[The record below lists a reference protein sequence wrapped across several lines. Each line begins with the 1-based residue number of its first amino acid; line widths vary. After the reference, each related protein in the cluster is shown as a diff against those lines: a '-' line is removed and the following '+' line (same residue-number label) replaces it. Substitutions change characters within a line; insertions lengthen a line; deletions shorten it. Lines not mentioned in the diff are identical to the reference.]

1 MKFLCVVGEK
11 YLQGE
16 EYEIGK
22 RKIEEGDEERSECGD
37 KKNCAEIRDS
47 SCLDKKEEGT
57 GYEFRHSYDERKG
70 VDLKDLWEQLFL
82 FCCSN
87 SLCCEVDQKDL

>member
-22 RKIEEGDEERSECGD
+22 RKIEEGDEERSECRD

-47 SCLDKKEEGT
+47 SCLDKKRKEQATNFGT
-57 GYEFRHSYDERKG
+57 VMMKG
-70 VDLKDLWEQLFL
+70 RE
-82 FCCSN
+82 ST
-87 SLCCEVDQKDL
+87 